1 MQFAAES
8 RICRNGGKQKRPAYH
23 VLCDMYPACGTSCPQ
38 RMGNKRHPN
47 GENSFLVDIPSGWDP
62 RAKQQPARLI
72 AYSANC
78 VVRAALFKSRL
89 P

>member
-1 MQFAAES
+1 M
-8 RICRNGGKQKRPAYH
+8 
-23 VLCDMYPACGTSCPQ
+23 
-38 RMGNKRHPN
+38 
-47 GENSFLVDIPSGWDP
+47 VDIPSGWDP
-62 RAKQQPARLI
+62 RAKQQPTRLI

>member
-1 MQFAAES
+1 MNEGIKALFALKYKKDTRKGDSA
-8 RICRNGGKQKRPAYH
+8 
-23 VLCDMYPACGTSCPQ
+23 L
-38 RMGNKRHPN
+38 
-47 GENSFLVDIPSGWDP
+47 LVDIPSGWDP
-62 RAKQQPARLI
+62 QAKQQPTGLI